1 MAKEN
6 KMVARLINDIAV
18 SSNWES
24 LYNRMAFD
32 CSEYTSDTIN
42 LVREFL
48 QMHHIQ
54 PHLYTCDTTQGKHQF
69 LTLSPHETE
78 ILFRAFKIYAKHSH
92 LVVDDE
98 WYNAPTEADW
108 QYLSSLIKLDCDDNS
123 TQFPHF
129 FTTDLFIHT
138 LREQTKNSVVAHR
151 IINEFI
157 YCARSYE
164 EQNISVEL
172 NLEISQSSKHHK
184 ERNSETNTITEG
196 LASIINKQPY
206 IWLKASNF
214 SNPKFF
220 AGVFLHELRHIQQ
233 RAYQLQYYRRKNHKP
248 TDMYKA
254 ISNLAIEAEAR
265 NYDSL
270 VYKNQVSDFIVRYH
284 FAETLKNVLNGSEK
298 FEYADNLKS
307 EEKLAATLKYI
318 QITSYE
324 KALQTSTEC
333 YLSKSRYDIYQV
345 LKKNDISMPPT
356 LFNRFV
362 DNIEQW
368 KRSYFAGTFNHA
380 IHDETRTPT
389 LNDEIKPLEELWETK
404 TGLQMKLSPCVVF
417 SEEIA
422 RNLGVYDLIYEN
434 GQKKHTEPLETYSF
448 TYKGLNKQSSAVREI
463 YEQGKYEDIYD
474 IYNQLKVKN
483 PFLPPIYVKNTEAE
497 TALHITT
504 AIIEMHNQSSPKRVI
519 ARLGYHTTDYFDT
532 LNWDKTLI
540 GKYAKGMILSQST
553 ER

>member
-1 MAKEN
+1 
-6 KMVARLINDIAV
+6 MVARLINDIAV
-18 SSNWES
+18 SSNWQS
-24 LYNRMAFD
+24 MYNYLAFD
-32 CSEYTSDTIN
+32 CTAYTSDAVN
-42 LVREFL
+42 LLGKFL
-48 QMHHIQ
+48 QLHHIQ
-54 PHLYTCDTTQGKHQF
+54 PNLYVCDTNQGEHQF
-69 LTLSPHETE
+69 LMLSPHDADM
-78 ILFRAFKIYAKHSH
+78 LFCAFKIYTKHSH

-98 WYNAPTEADW
+98 WYNAPSEADW
-108 QYLSSLIKLDCDDNS
+108 QYLSSLIKLDSDANS
-123 TQFPHF
+123 TKFPRF

-157 YCARSYE
+157 YCSHFYE
-164 EQNISVEL
+164 EQNNPIQL
-172 NLEISQSSKHHK
+172 NLEISQSSKQNK
-184 ERNSETNTITEG
+184 EQNSETDIVPDG
-196 LASIINKQPY
+196 LASVVNKQPY
-206 IWLKASNF
+206 IWIKASNF
-214 SNPKFF
+214 SNPKYF

-233 RAYQLQYYRRKNHKP
+233 RAYQLRYYQRKNHKP

-254 ISNLAIEAEAR
+254 VSKLAIEAEAR

-270 VYKNQVSDFIVRYH
+270 VYRNHISDFIVRYH
-284 FAETLKNVLNGSEK
+284 FTETLKNVLNGSEK
-298 FEYADNLKS
+298 IEYTDNLTP

-318 QITSYE
+318 QITSNE

-345 LKKNDISMPPT
+345 LKKNNVSMSPAM
-356 LFNRFV
+356 FNRFV
-362 DNIEQW
+362 EDIEQW
-368 KRSYFAGTFNHA
+368 KRSYFACTFNYA

-404 TGLQMKLSPCVVF
+404 TGLQMNLSPCVVF

-434 GQKKHTEPLETYSF
+434 GQKKHTEPLKTYSF
-448 TYKGLNKQSSAVREI
+448 TYKGLNKQSSAVREL

-504 AIIEMHNQSSPKRVI
+504 AIIEMHNQSSPKRVM

-540 GKYAKGMILSQST
+540 GKYAKGMTFAQST